1 MVDIAV
7 NGETR
12 HLEVPTEMPLLW
24 ALRDVVGLTGTKFS
38 CGAGLCGACTVLVD
52 GAAVRSC
59 VTPVGS
65 VGAGKVT
72 TIEGL
77 SPDGHHRV
85 QDAWVAEAVA
95 QCGYCQP
102 GQILTAVALLAK
114 NPNPDDATIDT
125 VFAAS
130 LCRCGTYVRIR
141 RAVHRAAGAA

>member
-12 HLEVPTEMPLLW
+12 HLDVPTEMPLLW
-24 ALRDVVGLTGTKFS
+24 ALRDVIGLTGTKFS

-59 VTPVGS
+59 VIPVGS
-65 VGAGKVT
+65 IGAGKVT

-85 QDAWVAEAVA
+85 QDAWVAEVNEIATRGIDPEDMATLRRV
-95 QCGYCQP
+95 
-102 GQILTAVALLAK
+102 LAK
-114 NPNPDDATIDT
+114 LSENLAHDELYGDSAS
-125 VFAAS
+125 AA
-130 LCRCGTYVRIR
+130 
-141 RAVHRAAGAA
+141 